1 MGDYFTKLTI
11 PANTPED
18 QPAVTTVE
26 VEGEVL
32 DELAYLIP
40 PGWSALAYFSLF
52 YGIKQIYPYEAG
64 TWVTGDNL
72 YRQVPIKWRLP
83 ESPCK
88 LTLKGYNED
97 DTYPHT
103 VYMWLLTTTIEE
115 ARPWQVLIDFVA
127 IFKRLLGLR

>member
-1 MGDYFTKLTI
+1 MGDYFFKLTI

-40 PGWSALAYFSLF
+40 RGWSALAHFSLF
-52 YGIKQIYPYEAG
+52 YGIKQIYPKEPG
-64 TWVTGDNL
+64 TWVTGDRL

-103 VYMWLLTTTIEE
+103 IYMWLLLTTIAE

-127 IFKRLLGLR
+127 ILKRLLGLR